1 MIPLLTFF
9 LVLVACIPLIL
20 WRPRVPAER
29 RPYRPLTPTEAL
41 EQYEELFARP
51 LTDQEKEHFLRGY
64 RLGFQQGV
72 SS

>member
-1 MIPLLTFF
+1 MIPLLIFF

-20 WRPRVPAER
+20 WQTRVPTER
-29 RPYRPLTPTEAL
+29 PFKPLSPTEAL
-41 EQYEELFARP
+41 EQYEALFSRD